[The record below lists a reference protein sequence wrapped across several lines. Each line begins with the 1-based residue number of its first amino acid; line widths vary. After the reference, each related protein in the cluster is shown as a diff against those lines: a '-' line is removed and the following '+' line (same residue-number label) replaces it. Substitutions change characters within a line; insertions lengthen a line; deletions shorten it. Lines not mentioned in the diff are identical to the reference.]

1 MSNVSKKMMV
11 TSKIA
16 LILGLHRQVQKWLMT
31 IQKRAEKLKRP
42 LSSLTTGDRSNKLGN
57 GLVLKSIAPYGC
69 IAFLIRNWFEIGAC
83 AA

>member
-42 LSSLTTGDRSNKLGN
+42 LSSLTTGDRFNKLRN
-57 GLVLKSIAPYGC
+57 GLVLKSIC
-69 IAFLIRNWFEIGAC
+69 TLRILCLFN
-83 AA
+83 